1 MSHYAVRREN
11 TNCHHSIWT
20 ALCIWS
26 WEKELQ
32 SNISHSAR
40 CHITRDTNHPWW
52 HLTCPD
58 KGSCVNPFEKL
69 DISRNLL
76 ARVQHVWVKMV
87 MNYPKLCQSPTCL
100 SKFRLDCIWTIQT
113 GESKD
118 LKKKI
123 QVPVQP
129 KLSDKPAW
137 GCSGT
142 SITQQKIFSTNNP
155 GSWPCCCF
163 MLRIDSFLP
172 LEIFMDLR
180 QEGNYASILQNDV
193 FNVFK
198 HPDFNWFSL
207 HAPKTNGLDSLRWS
221 FGSFC
226 NLDFCIFSPLRFPP
240 VLIVT

>member
-1 MSHYAVRREN
+1 MSHYTRHKSPMVTPNLSRQRVV
-11 TNCHHSIWT
+11 CHPF
-20 ALCIWS
+20 
-26 WEKELQ
+26 WEIRHFKKSSCQ
-32 SNISHSAR
+32 S
-40 CHITRDTNHPWW
+40 P
-52 HLTCPD
+52 TC
-58 KGSCVNPFEKL
+58 
-69 DISRNLL
+69 
-76 ARVQHVWVKMV
+76 WVKMV

-123 QVPVQP
+123 QVPVQS

-155 GSWPCCCF
+155 GSWTSCCF

-198 HPDFNWFSL
+198 HLDFNWFSL

-226 NLDFCIFSPLRFPP
+226 NLDFCIFCRCAFHLC
-240 VLIVT
+240 